1 MTDKEKA
8 NRTQQLIYL
17 KGKYSLSNT
26 DIAKICSVSIH
37 TVNEWFRSPKEF
49 KNVAISEPLLE
60 LLTIKLAMREA
71 NKGVSD
77 G

>member
-1 MTDKEKA
+1 MTSKEDRT
-8 NRTQQLIYL
+8 NRLIDL
-17 KGKYSLSNT
+17 KRQYKLTNS
-26 DIAKICSVSIH
+26 DIANICSVSIH

>member
-1 MTDKEKA
+1 MTTKED
-8 NRTQQLIYL
+8 RTKQLTNL
-17 KGKYSLSNT
+17 KRQHKLSNG
-26 DIAKICSVSIH
+26 DIATICSVSIH

-77 G
+77 AS

>member
-1 MTDKEKA
+1 MTSKED
-8 NRTQQLIYL
+8 RTKRLTDL
-17 KGKYSLSNT
+17 KSQYKLTNS
-26 DIAKICSVSIH
+26 DIASICSVSIH

-49 KNVAISEPLLE
+49 KNVAIPKPILE